1 MIDLAAMLNSGIAA
15 LGDIPEAEQRT
26 LVVLG
31 TARGGTSAVA
41 GALDRLGVFT
51 GALSAGP
58 VFEDVNLANA
68 IENGSE
74 AQASDVIREYDAAH
88 DLWAFKRPRLLYHVQ
103 EVHALFRNPVYLVVF
118 RDVFA
123 AAQRT
128 RISGGVDVFLTMDK
142 LLADNERIID
152 FLEQAAPPALL
163 VSYEKLMA
171 NPAVLVDRLIEL
183 LPAPVEAA
191 ARQSAIDF
199 IRPAPEDYLDA
210 TRTTKASGAITGIS
224 HDRVQGWARYN
235 FPLKPAATL
244 ELHINGERVA
254 STVANLQTDSLA
266 PCDQQVATVPE
277 DIACGFCFSLPA
289 HSLSSGD
296 SLSVR
301 ASEDIAALENCPLVV
316 ALPGQSTGAAD
327 DG

>member
-1 MIDLAAMLNSGIAA
+1 MTESLAAMFNSGIAR
-15 LGDIPEAEQRT
+15 LGENPAGAERT

-41 GALDRLGVFT
+41 GALDRLGVYT

-74 AQASDVIREYDAAH
+74 DDARRVIGDYDSEHDV
-88 DLWAFKRPRLLYHVQ
+88 WAFKRPRLLYHVQ
-103 EVHALFRNPVYLVVF
+103 DVHALFRQPVYIVVF

-128 RISGGVDVFLTMDK
+128 RISGGVDIFRSMDK

-152 FLEQAAPPALL
+152 FLETARPCALL
-163 VSYEKLMA
+163 LSYEKLMA
-171 NPAVLVDRLIEL
+171 NPAQLVDALIEL
-183 LPAPVEAA
+183 VPREVDSATRQAA
-191 ARQSAIDF
+191 IGF

-210 TRTTKASGAITGIS
+210 TRTTKASGAITGID

-244 ELHINGERVA
+244 ELSVNGELVA
-254 STVANLQTDSLA
+254 KTVADRSAETLPPCPQQPAELPGDSS
-266 PCDQQVATVPE
+266 
-277 DIACGFCFSLPA
+277 CGFCFELAPQSLA
-289 HSLSSGD
+289 TGD
-296 SLSVR
+296 NISIK
-301 ASEDIAALENCPLVV
+301 ASEDITPLDDCPLQVEL
-316 ALPGQSTGAAD
+316 AGDAP
-327 DG
+327 

>member
-1 MIDLAAMLNSGIAA
+1 MVNTGVATLGAIEAAS
-15 LGDIPEAEQRT
+15 QRT

-68 IENGSE
+68 IENGGEREIRS
-74 AQASDVIREYDAAH
+74 VIEDYDSAH
-88 DLWAFKRPRLLYHVQ
+88 PVWAFKRPRLLYHVQ
-103 EVHALFRNPVYLVVF
+103 DVHTLFRKPVYIVVF

-128 RISGGVDVFLTMDK
+128 RISGGVDIFRTMDK

-152 FLEQAAPPALL
+152 FLETARPCALL

-171 NPAVLVDRLIEL
+171 SPALLVDALIEL
-183 LPAPVEAA
+183 LPGKVEDG
-191 ARQSAIDF
+191 ARQAAIDF

-210 TRTTKASGAITGIS
+210 TRTTKASGAITGID

-235 FPLKPAATL
+235 FPLKPAAAL
-244 ELHINGERVA
+244 ELSVNGKVVA
-254 STVANLQTDSLA
+254 TTVADRSFETLA
-266 PCDQQVATVPE
+266 PCPQQPADLSAELSAEPAAGTE
-277 DIACGFCFSLPA
+277 CGFCFNLAPASLTA
-289 HSLSSGD
+289 GD
-296 SLSVR
+296 SVSVK
-301 ASEDIAALENCPLVV
+301 ASEDITPLPCCPIQVE
-316 ALPGQSTGAAD
+316 LPEPAP
-327 DG
+327 

>member
-1 MIDLAAMLNSGIAA
+1 MVNDGIASLGA
-15 LGDIPEAEQRT
+15 LAPREQRT

-41 GALDRLGVFT
+41 GALDRLGLFT

-68 IENGSE
+68 IESGDAEQAREVIDTYNGE
-74 AQASDVIREYDAAH
+74 HPV
-88 DLWAFKRPRLLYHVQ
+88 WAFKRPRLLYHVQ
-103 EVHALFRNPVYLVVF
+103 DVHALFRNPVYIVVF

-128 RISGGVDVFLTMDK
+128 RISGGVDIFLTMDK

-152 FLEQAAPPALL
+152 FLDSTQPNALL

-171 NPAVLVDRLIEL
+171 NPALLVDRLIDL
-183 LPAPVEAA
+183 LPQPIDAT
-191 ARQSAIDF
+191 ARQAAIDF

-210 TRTTKASGAITGIS
+210 TRTTKASGAVTGIS

-235 FPLKPAATL
+235 FPLKPAAHL
-244 ELHINGERVA
+244 ELSINGEVA
-254 STVANLQTDSLA
+254 ATTVADLSAELLSS
-266 PCDQQVATVPE
+266 CDQQLAKMPA
-277 DIACGFCFSLPA
+277 DLQCGFSFELA
-289 HSLSSGD
+289 AGTLASGD
-296 SLSVR
+296 SISIK
-301 ASEDIAALENCPLVV
+301 ASEDIAPLEDCSLQVD
-316 ALPGQSTGAAD
+316 LPAFGASEAH

>member
-1 MIDLAAMLNSGIAA
+1 MNNPGLAT
-15 LGDIPEAEQRT
+15 LGEIEASAERT

-51 GALSAGP
+51 GALSAAP

-68 IENGSE
+68 IETDG
-74 AQASDVIREYDAAH
+74 VDAAGNIIQEYNAEH
-88 DLWAFKRPRLLYHVQ
+88 PVWAFKRPRLLYHVQ
-103 EVHALFRNPVYLVVF
+103 DVHHLFRKPVYIVVF

-142 LLADNERIID
+142 LLSDNERIID
-152 FLEQAAPPALL
+152 FLDGEKPNALL

-171 NPAVLVDRLIEL
+171 SPAQLVDRLIEL
-183 LPAPVEAA
+183 LPGTVEPA
-191 ARQSAIDF
+191 ARQAAIDF

-235 FPLKPAATL
+235 FPLKPPATL
-244 ELHINGERVA
+244 ELRINDAPVA
-254 STVANLQTDSLA
+254 TAVADLSTDTLA
-266 PCDQQVATVPE
+266 PCPQQPAAQPE
-277 DIACGFCFSLPA
+277 GLPCGFCFKLPA
-289 HSLSSGD
+289 GSLSSGD
-296 SLSVR
+296 QLSVQ
-301 ASEDIAALENCPLVV
+301 ATEDFDALEGCPLTVE
-316 ALPGQSTGAAD
+316 LPADAAGQGH